1 MGSKRCLACADDF
14 DPCPRVAAQN
24 YCSRPECQRERR
36 RRWQQAKRKAD
47 KTYAA
52 RQQKHTEAWLQ
63 AHPDYW
69 HEYRNRHPEYAAR
82 NRERQK
88 SRNETR
94 RSKAI
99 AKSDASFLEIL
110 PPAGI
115 YELRRCDSAGI
126 ANGDAWL
133 VKISLL
139 SNARV
144 G

>member
-1 MGSKRCLACADDF
+1 MTIRKCLICRKPF
-14 DPCPRVAAQN
+14 TPHRHVKHQQTCSDPA
-24 YCSRPECQRERR
+24 CQRERR

-47 KTYAA
+47 KTYAS

-82 NRERQK
+82 NREQQK

-99 AKSDASFLEIL
+99 AKSDASFLETPL
-110 PPAGI
+110 PAGI
-115 YELRRCDSAGI
+115 YELRQCDSFGI

-133 VKISLL
+133 VKIALL
-139 SNARV
+139 SIASE